1 MWFLRF
7 IGYTNVSL
15 LGGQN
20 EGTGFVA
27 LVLLIIFISAVVIR
41 RILGLKDNKKVDFGL
56 EILYW
61 IFILGPVLHYF
72 LDPLGQNRLFKTVS
86 NDHRQQFRAVFEGLI
101 LRLNP

>member
-1 MWFLRF
+1 MIWFLRF
-7 IGYTNVSL
+7 IGFTNVSL

-27 LVLLIIFISAVVIR
+27 LVLIIIFICAVLIR
-41 RILGLKDNKKVDFGL
+41 RILGLKDNKKVNFGL

-72 LDPLGQNRLFKTVS
+72 LDPRSDKTVYLKLFQMITGG
-86 NDHRQQFRAVFEGLI
+86 R
-101 LRLNP
+101 